1 LPAGLPKYIETFN
14 LQFDQMKEAL
24 EAADSEKDR
33 EYVKGQIQELFRL
46 IEMHVQSLR
55 RIQKLIKEFAATEKV
70 PSSAGSRPEQRPEM
84 DEKSRGELTS
94 FLKSLKISETDLQT
108 LRNKG
113 WEMITKGDWDGALS
127 SLTRTV
133 ELAPDDMRSLVLLGW
148 AYSGK
153 EMYEKA
159 EEIHARVLERVPDH
173 PMALVNLGYV
183 SLKRCNYRDAI
194 QFLSKVMKQDS
205 DSTALIYAHYY
216 MGLVYMERKM
226 LEDSIGFLKKT
237 LEMAPNLLE
246 AYYHLGLVYERLG
259 DSAEAVKIWQEAVD
273 RDPNDKWAKMAE
285 NELESA
291 GSPGP
296 ELEKSERGEFHLDK
310 EYNGK

>member
-14 LQFDQMKEAL
+14 LQFEQMKEAL
-24 EAADSEKDR
+24 KVAESEKDK
-33 EYVKGQIQELFRL
+33 EYVKGQIQELYRL

-55 RIQKLIKEFAATEKV
+55 RIQRLIKEFAAREKV
-70 PSSAGSRPEQRPEM
+70 PSSVDSGPEPKPEM

-108 LRNKG
+108 LRQRG
-113 WEMITKGDWDGALS
+113 WEMITAGDWDDALS
-127 SLTRTV
+127 ALTRTV
-133 ELAPDDMRSLVLLGW
+133 ELAPDDVRSLVLLGW

-159 EEIHARVLERVPDH
+159 EEIHAHVLEKEPEH
-173 PMALVNLGYV
+173 AMALVNLGYI

-226 LEDSIGFLKKT
+226 LEDAVGFLKKT
-237 LEMAPNLLE
+237 VEMAPNLLE
-246 AYYHLGLVYERLG
+246 AYYNLGLVYERLG
-259 DSAEAVKIWQEAVD
+259 ESEKAVNIWQDIVAI
-273 RDPNDKWAKMAE
+273 DPGDKWAQMAGKQ
-285 NELESA
+285 LESV
-291 GSPGP
+291 GGPNP
-296 ELEKSERGEFHLDK
+296 ELEESKQGEFSP
-310 EYNGK
+310 